1 MSEGDGPI
9 EDVDKWLVAMKRNQ
23 VELDQLASPLALA
36 NKFAESLS
44 HAKNADLQVL
54 VPQIAED
61 WATEVIQEFAF
72 LVGEIA
78 RVAGMSSKIIDR
90 TMFDPEK
97 LGSIGWEE
105 GIMLQQVLPYENAH
119 LDPEFYDENDYYH
132 DFGNEPSLLGRFRPQ
147 LLDNKFLSG
156 QYNRLFPLKIVM
168 RVAANLLLN
177 SEGYKLVNEEDEGYA
192 HTPLF
197 LEDLRVEAAKVAT
210 YAKKRM
216 EWLDSSN
223 GTEYGSWFS
232 VALTDGSKKQDE
244 RFMSQ
249 FVGSVRTPGQ
259 GLPFELGFLDYDEDE
274 VKITELGLRFTLAEN
289 QVIDNSENWQSGST
303 LSQFERKILL
313 QAIQR
318 NVPSEYELMKELITM
333 IKNGVNTPKAIE
345 EFLKENYGKSD
356 TEASLQRTGIFA
368 RMQEMGMVQ
377 RVKEGRTVHY
387 EIIGRVSTE

>member
-1 MSEGDGPI
+1 MSEEDEPV

-44 HAKNADLQVL
+44 HAKNADLNVV
-54 VPQIAED
+54 VPQIAAD

-72 LVGEIA
+72 LVGDIA

-90 TMFDPEK
+90 TMFDPEQ
-97 LGSIGWEE
+97 LGSIEWNE

-119 LDPEFYDENDYYH
+119 LDPEFYDENDHYH
-132 DFGNEPSLLGRFRPQ
+132 DFGNEPYLLGRFRPQ
-147 LLDNKFLSG
+147 LLENKFLSG

-177 SEGYKLVNEEDEGYA
+177 SEGYKLVNEEDEGYD

-197 LEDLRVEAAKVAT
+197 LEDLRIEAAKVAT

-274 VKITELGLRFTLAEN
+274 VKITELGLQFTLAEN
-289 QVIDNSENWQSGST
+289 QVIDNSENWQSSST
-303 LSQFERKILL
+303 LSQFERKVLL

-333 IKNGVNTPKAIE
+333 IENGVNTPKAIE

-356 TEASLQRTGIFA
+356 TEASLQRTGVFA

-377 RVKEGRTVHY
+377 RLKEGRTVHY
-387 EIIGRVSTE
+387 EILE

>member
-1 MSEGDGPI
+1 MSEDDGPI

-44 HAKNADLQVL
+44 HAKNADLNVV

-90 TMFDPEK
+90 TMFDPEQ
-97 LGSIGWEE
+97 LGSIEWNE

-119 LDPEFYDENDYYH
+119 LDPEFYDENDHYH
-132 DFGNEPSLLGRFRPQ
+132 DFGNEPYLLGRFRPQ
-147 LLDNKFLSG
+147 LLENKFLSG

-197 LEDLRVEAAKVAT
+197 LEDLRMEAAKVAT

-274 VKITELGLRFTLAEN
+274 VKITELGLQFTLAEN
-289 QVIDNSENWQSGST
+289 QVIDNSENWQSSST
-303 LSQFERKILL
+303 LSQFERKVLL

-333 IKNGVNTPKAIE
+333 IENGVNTPKAIE

-356 TEASLQRTGIFA
+356 TEASLQRTGVFA

-377 RVKEGRTVHY
+377 RLKEGRTVHY
-387 EIIGRVSTE
+387 EILE

>member
-1 MSEGDGPI
+1 
-9 EDVDKWLVAMKRNQ
+9 
-23 VELDQLASPLALA
+23 
-36 NKFAESLS
+36 
-44 HAKNADLQVL
+44 
-54 VPQIAED
+54 
-61 WATEVIQEFAF
+61 
-72 LVGEIA
+72 
-78 RVAGMSSKIIDR
+78 
-90 TMFDPEK
+90 
-97 LGSIGWEE
+97 
-105 GIMLQQVLPYENAH
+105 
-119 LDPEFYDENDYYH
+119 
-132 DFGNEPSLLGRFRPQ
+132 
-147 LLDNKFLSG
+147 
-156 QYNRLFPLKIVM
+156 
-168 RVAANLLLN
+168 
-177 SEGYKLVNEEDEGYA
+177 
-192 HTPLF
+192 
-197 LEDLRVEAAKVAT
+197 
-210 YAKKRM
+210 M

-259 GLPFELGFLDYDEDE
+259 GLPFELGFLDYDNDM

-289 QVIDNSENWQSGST
+289 QVIDNSENWQSSST

-345 EFLKENYGKSD
+345 EFLKENYGKSN

-387 EIIGRVSTE
+387 EILE